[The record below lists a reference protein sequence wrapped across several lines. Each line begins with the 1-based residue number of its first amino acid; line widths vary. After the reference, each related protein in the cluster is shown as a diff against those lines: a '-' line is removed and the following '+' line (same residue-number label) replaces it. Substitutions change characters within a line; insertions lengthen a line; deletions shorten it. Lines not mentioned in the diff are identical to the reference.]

1 MPMRGA
7 RTMKMMVRVH
17 PLGMIAMKPALA
29 MAAPAYPP
37 KNACDEMVGR
47 P

>member
-1 MPMRGA
+1 MPMSGA
-7 RTMKMMVRVH
+7 RTMKMIVRVH

-29 MAAPAYPP
+29 TAAPAYPP
-37 KNACDEMVGR
+37 KSACDELVGS